1 MLHSP
6 QFRWMALGLSGAVL
20 AGALSACAPLLVGG
34 AVLGT
39 VKVTADRRT
48 AETQL
53 VDEAIE
59 LRAGNRLREALAN
72 RGRVNP
78 TSYGRRVLLLGEVPT
93 EADKALAER
102 TVATVDNVLKVIN
115 ELSVMPVASLG
126 QRSEDVGITA
136 RVRGQMLNAKDLNS
150 NAFTITTH
158 LGVVYILG
166 IVTEQ
171 EASRAVELAR
181 NTQGVKRVV
190 NMVDVISQAERP
202 AQ

>member
-1 MLHSP
+1 
-6 QFRWMALGLSGAVL
+6 MALGLSGAVL

-93 EADKALAER
+93 AADKALAER

-171 EASRAVELAR
+171 EAARAVELAR

-190 NMVDVISQAERP
+190 NMVDVISAGV
-202 AQ
+202 

>member
-1 MLHSP
+1 
-6 QFRWMALGLSGAVL
+6 
-20 AGALSACAPLLVGG
+20 
-34 AVLGT
+34 
-39 VKVTADRRT
+39 
-48 AETQL
+48 
-53 VDEAIE
+53 
-59 LRAGNRLREALAN
+59 
-72 RGRVNP
+72 
-78 TSYGRRVLLLGEVPT
+78 
-93 EADKALAER
+93 
-102 TVATVDNVLKVIN
+102 
-115 ELSVMPVASLG
+115 MPVASLG

-171 EASRAVELAR
+171 EAARAVELAR